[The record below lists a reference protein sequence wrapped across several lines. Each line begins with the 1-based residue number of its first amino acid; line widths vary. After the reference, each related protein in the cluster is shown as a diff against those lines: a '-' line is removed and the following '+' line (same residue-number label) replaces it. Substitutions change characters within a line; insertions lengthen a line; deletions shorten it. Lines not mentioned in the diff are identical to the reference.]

1 MSPLPARFEA
11 PYVENEWRPDPKAPN
26 RQVRGKRRVRVIVKL
41 LEHGK
46 LDGEGRDGRSVGK
59 ERALVAERY
68 LSAFEVGEQGGC
80 QPRDPLVDRVSG
92 STMTGPEYRMHQLQT
107 LAAARAALHSGE
119 RALLDAIVLADMDI
133 DTYALQHMRLPF
145 KSQAHRFHRVVGQLV
160 GALDRLRAHWGL
172 DVAVSNVPLD
182 RHAT

>member
-1 MSPLPARFEA
+1 MSATAARFEA
-11 PYVENEWRPDPKAPN
+11 PYVESEWRPDPKAPN

-41 LEHGK
+41 LYQGK
-46 LDGEGRDGRSVGK
+46 LDGDGSDAKAVGK

-68 LSAFEVGEQGGC
+68 LAAWEVGEQGAC
-80 QPRDPLVDRVSG
+80 QPRDPDVVRAPG
-92 STMTGPEYRMHQLQT
+92 STMSGAEYRAHQVMVLD
-107 LAAARAALHSGE
+107 AARRALHSGE
-119 RALLDAIVLADMDI
+119 RAMLDAIVLADMDV
-133 DTYALQHMRLPF
+133 DTYALRHLRLPF

-172 DVAVSNVPLD
+172 DVAVSSVPLD

>member
-11 PYVENEWRPDPKAPN
+11 PYVESEWRPDPKAPN
-26 RQVRGKRRVRVIVKL
+26 RQVRGRRRVRVIVKL
-41 LEHGK
+41 LDQGK
-46 LDGEGRDGRSVGK
+46 LDGEGRDAKAVGK

-68 LSAFEVGEQGGC
+68 LAAWEVGEQGVC
-80 QPRDPLVDRVSG
+80 QPRDPDVPRSQG
-92 STMTGPEYRMHQLQT
+92 STMSGAEYRSHQMMVLE
-107 LAAARAALHSGE
+107 AARRALHSGE
-119 RALLDAIVLADMDI
+119 RALLDAIVLADVDV

-172 DVAVSNVPLD
+172 DVAVSTVPLD